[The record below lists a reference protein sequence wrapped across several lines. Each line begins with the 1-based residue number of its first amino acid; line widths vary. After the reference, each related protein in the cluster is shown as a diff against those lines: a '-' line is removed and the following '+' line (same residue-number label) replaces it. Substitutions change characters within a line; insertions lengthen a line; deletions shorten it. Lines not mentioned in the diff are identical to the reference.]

1 MRRASSFE
9 GALLALLLTVPVGLV
24 LLLGAGGAGA
34 AGGAGLVAQPS
45 FGAPANTLLGASPL
59 EAPGEV
65 WATASEGGT
74 LARFS
79 DSGGWEKLPP
89 AVGAEGEAIEE
100 LEWVNGPDAG
110 RTTARGGVVAAAS
123 AAEGQLL
130 LVVREPG
137 GELKAAPEPPEAVLG
152 EAEQLFEAEGAA
164 PLLAAAEGS
173 GNATRALVVPVVEAG
188 SPTPLAVLSYVSGQ
202 WSREEICVGFAA
214 PPACTPPPP
223 EIKVLAIEAA
233 GGEAWLLAEGATAGE
248 GIELFHRE
256 SGPSGAVWRQQRLGP
271 EGTLGGR
278 YGQEE
283 PLGVGVSV
291 RGAGQPLTV
300 SSAGVWIDAEL
311 EAAGTKHE
319 ATIYFDAAAGEVTGA
334 WCDLATPGLCT
345 QPLETELPSG
355 AGRSF
360 AWPPAEGYGPY
371 GARAVTGVGQG
382 AILTFEASSFVRIPL
397 SGGAAGALQ
406 GAALTAPESGWLGA
420 STPLRLTHEPEP
432 SRLLAW
438 PVPFRRP
445 LTAIAPAPGAAAGSL
460 ESEALAVGDDGE
472 VARYRPGTGWEPE
485 FLFTASGKRA
495 TPTLRAVAWPLPNR
509 AFAVGDGGAMWVW
522 QKEAQLWKPDPAL
535 PPTLLRANFTGV
547 AFDPNRPSR
556 GYAIGKQGLLL
567 GYGRSWTR
575 ETLPAGVPAEA
586 NFTSIA
592 FAGSEAIVTY
602 KYPVLKS
609 GLAVYEGG
617 VIVNGGSGWEVDS
630 GAQTALAG
638 GVPQLVAAL
647 PDGGAAIATAES
659 RSGDGVIERQGPS
672 APWERAAGGT
682 VGYPAA
688 LAAFREDGQVRVVVS
703 VARGQTDRDI
713 GTDQEQVFA
722 QSPVG
727 QAPLFTDPYPLPGSG
742 SVLRQT
748 PSGWRD
754 EQHQSFPL
762 PHSEGQTA
770 YDLPVRPDPV
780 LALLIG
786 PDGSGGWAVGGETG
800 TFVRFQGEAVQ
811 TAGVMRYG
819 ASAAPP
825 SNATETPIA
834 PTAGSATFAVGGGA
848 QCAGPCADLSGTGI
862 GPDRW
867 LGAALGKAGGI
878 PDLRGFLYAGA
889 GVADGLGSTLGAADF
904 AREEQAYARRLAGGS
919 TALPVFAAP
928 SPSDLDGSGSLSA
941 FAAAF
946 AASPQPFGTA
956 PPPPGVAPTSLSG
969 AGKAYYSFLSNGSGG
984 QVRVIVLDY
993 SAPTLGLSQRC
1004 WLASELQA
1012 SGAGGVP
1019 AIVLG
1024 QRDLAGQVEHNA
1036 AADAAEVLPILV
1048 RGAWPSE
1055 CGSPP
1060 SGEAWGASAYFFD
1073 FPQQNRTYSLT
1084 SGGRSIPAFGTG
1096 TLGYVEPPRARETD
1110 FVGASGFLVAAV
1122 NVAARDAAS
1131 NVAPVGV
1138 RLIPNVGS
1146 LALDASDGTLLRR
1159 SRPALFEALA
1169 RRPLA
1174 GGECR
1179 GPGAPSGC
1187 EVMNPDPYVQ
1197 IPSDCLGG
1205 KCSTAVLPE
1214 YSFTSSQPDIADFVA
1229 HDPASSNP
1237 RNVLLVNE
1245 KPVADSS
1252 SGLLCAF
1259 NAGTTTVT
1267 VSAGGLSYSTKV
1279 TVLAGSVQ
1287 RPCGTTP
1294 LHSRV
1299 TQAASPA
1306 PVAPPAPAPAPTAP
1320 LPSPPPPP
1328 PPPAPVSPP
1337 PAAPTAPAPQP
1348 PPPPKPAV
1356 VPPFLAP
1363 PLAPAPPV
1371 PFAPPPPT
1379 PAFQPTPPSGTA
1391 PVSSPQEEEEDE
1403 EAIEQAHNMAAL
1415 PRHTPRGP
1423 IAASLSALIPALVAL
1438 AALGLGVGA
1447 GSARRRPRGRRIAY
1461 QDTTTSRRYSR

>member
-1 MRRASSFE
+1 VRRASSFE
-9 GALLALLLTVPVGLV
+9 GALLALLLLGPIAAV
-24 LLLGAGGAGA
+24 LLFGAGGAGA
-34 AGGAGLVAQPS
+34 AEGGTLVAQPS

-74 LARFS
+74 LARYT

-89 AVGAEGEAIEE
+89 PLGAEGQPLEE
-100 LEWVNGPDAG
+100 LEWVSGPDSG

-130 LVVREPG
+130 LIVREPG

-152 EAEQLFEAEGAA
+152 EEEELFEAEGAP
-164 PLLAAAEGS
+164 PLLAATEGTD
-173 GNATRALVVPVVEAG
+173 NATRALVVPVVEAG
-188 SPTPLAVLSYVSGQ
+188 SLAPPAVLSYVAGQ
-202 WSREEICVGFAA
+202 WSREEICAGFAA
-214 PPACTPPPP
+214 PPACTAPP
-223 EIKVLAIEAA
+223 EAFKALAIEAA
-233 GGEAWLLAEGATAGE
+233 GGEAWLLAEGAAPGE

-256 SGPSGAVWRQQRLGP
+256 ANAAGAVWRQQPLGL
-271 EGTLGGR
+271 EGSLGAR

-283 PLGVGVSV
+283 PLGVAVAI
-291 RGAGQPLTV
+291 RAAGQPLTV

-311 EAAGTKHE
+311 EAGGAEHE
-319 ATIYFDAAAGEVTGA
+319 ATLYFDLAKSEVVAA
-334 WCDLATPGLCT
+334 WCDLGEPAGLCT
-345 QPLETELPSG
+345 RPLEAELPAG
-355 AGRSF
+355 DGRSF
-360 AWPPAEGYGPY
+360 AWPPSAGYGPF
-371 GARAVTGVGQG
+371 GARAVTGVGEG
-382 AILTFEASSFVRIPL
+382 AILDLTGSAFVRIPL

-406 GAALTAPESGWLGA
+406 GAALTTPESGWLGA

-432 SRLLAW
+432 TRLLPW

-445 LTAIAPAPGAAAGSL
+445 LTAIAPAPGAPAGDL
-460 ESEALAVGDDGE
+460 GSEALAVGSDGE
-472 VARYRPGTGWEPE
+472 IARYRPGSGWEPE

-522 QKEAQLWKPDPAL
+522 QKEAQLWKPDPAM
-535 PPTLLRANFTGV
+535 PPTLLRANLTGI

-556 GYAIGKQGLLL
+556 GYAVGKQGLLL
-567 GYGRSWTR
+567 GYGRSWTQ
-575 ETLPAGVPAEA
+575 EALPAGVPSEA
-586 NFTSIA
+586 DFTSIA

-602 KYPVLKS
+602 KYPVLKN

-617 VIVNGGSGWEVDS
+617 VLVNGGTGWEVDT
-630 GAQTALAG
+630 GAAMALAG
-638 GVPQLVAAL
+638 GVPQLVAGL
-647 PDGGAAIATAES
+647 PDGGAAIATGES
-659 RSGDGVIERQGPS
+659 RSGDGVIERQGS
-672 APWERAAGGT
+672 GAPWERAAGGT

-688 LAAFREDGQVRVVVS
+688 LAAFREDGQVRAVVS
-703 VARGQTDRDI
+703 VSRGQGDRDI
-713 GTDQEQVFA
+713 GTDQEQA
-722 QSPVG
+722 LAPPPAG
-727 QAPLFTDPYPLPGSG
+727 QAPLLTDPYPLPGSG
-742 SVLRQT
+742 LVLRQT

-762 PHSEGQTA
+762 PHSEGQSA

-780 LALLIG
+780 LALLLS

-825 SNATETPIA
+825 SNATEA
-834 PTAGSATFAVGGGA
+834 PLAATAGAVDFAVGGGA
-848 QCAGPCADLSGTGI
+848 QCAGPCADLAGTGI

-867 LGAALGKAGGI
+867 LRAALGKAGGI
-878 PDLRGFLYAGA
+878 AGLRGFLYAGA
-889 GVADGLGSTLGAADF
+889 GVADGLGSTLDAAGF
-904 AREEQAYARRLAGGS
+904 AREEQAYASRLSGS
-919 TALPVFAAP
+919 SGALPVFAAP
-928 SPSDLDGSGSLSA
+928 SPSDLDGSASLATFAGA
-941 FAAAF
+941 FAGF
-946 AASPQPFGTA
+946 PQPFGA
-956 PPPPGVAPTSLSG
+956 GAPPPGVQPLSPAG
-969 AGKAYYSFLSNGSGG
+969 AGKGYYSFLSSGAEG

-993 SAPTLGLSQRC
+993 SAPALGQAQRC
-1004 WLASELQA
+1004 WLASELQGA
-1012 SGAGGVP
+1012 GAGGVP

-1024 QRDLAGQVEHNA
+1024 QRDLAGQVEANA
-1036 AADAAEVLPILV
+1036 AADAGEVLPILV

-1055 CGSPP
+1055 CGPPP

-1073 FPQQNRTYSLT
+1073 FPQQNRAYSLT

-1096 TLGYVEPPRARETD
+1096 TLGYVDPPRQRETD
-1110 FVGASGFLVAAV
+1110 FVGASGFLIAAV
-1122 NVAARDAAS
+1122 DVAARNAAS
-1131 NVAPVGV
+1131 NVAPVTV

-1146 LALDASDGTLLRR
+1146 LAMDATDGTLLRR

-1179 GPGAPSGC
+1179 GPAAPVGC

-1197 IPSDCLGG
+1197 IPSDCLGS
-1205 KCSTAVLPE
+1205 KCATAVFPE
-1214 YSFTSSQPDIADFVA
+1214 YSFSSSQPDVANFVA

-1267 VSAGGLSYSTKV
+1267 VSAGGLSYSTRV

-1294 LHSRV
+1294 LLSRV
-1299 TQAASPA
+1299 TQAESPS

-1320 LPSPPPPP
+1320 LPTPPPP
-1328 PPPAPVSPP
+1328 PPPAPVTP
-1337 PAAPTAPAPQP
+1337 PAPVPPAPAPTP
-1348 PPPPKPAV
+1348 PPVAVPAV
-1356 VPPFLAP
+1356 APPFFAP
-1363 PLAPAPPV
+1363 TP
-1371 PFAPPPPT
+1371 APPPPIPFIPPPAT
-1379 PAFQPTPPSGTA
+1379 PALQPTPPSGTA
-1391 PVSSPQEEEEDE
+1391 PVSSPQKEEDDE

-1415 PRHTPRGP
+1415 PTSPRRGP
-1423 IAASLSALIPALVAL
+1423 VVNSLPALVPALVAM
-1438 AALGLGVGA
+1438 AALGLALGA
-1447 GSARRRPRGRRIAY
+1447 GSARRRPRPRRLAY
-1461 QDTTTSRRYSR
+1461 QDTTTRRYSR

>member
-1 MRRASSFE
+1 VKRASSFE
-9 GALLALLLTVPVGLV
+9 GALLALLLALPIGLV

-45 FGAPANTLLGASPL
+45 FGSPANTLLGSSPL

-74 LARFS
+74 LARYT

-110 RTTARGGVVAAAS
+110 RTTARGGVVATAS
-123 AAEGQLL
+123 GGEGQLL

-152 EAEQLFEAEGAA
+152 EDEQLFEAEGAA
-164 PLLAAAEGS
+164 PLLAATEGS
-173 GNATRALVVPVVEAG
+173 GNATRALVVPVVEPG
-188 SPTPLAVLSYVSGQ
+188 SPTPLAVLSYVAGQ
-202 WSREEICVGFAA
+202 WSREEICVGTAA
-214 PPACTPPPP
+214 PPACTPPSP
-223 EIKVLAIEAA
+223 EVKVLAIEAA
-233 GGEAWLLAEGATAGE
+233 GGEAWLLAEDAAPGE

-256 SGPSGAVWRQQRLGP
+256 SGPSGGVWRQQPLGSA
-271 EGTLGGR
+271 GTVGAR
-278 YGQEE
+278 YEQEE

-311 EAAGTKHE
+311 AAEGAKHE
-319 ATIYFDAAAGEVTGA
+319 ATIYFDAGKDEVTGA
-334 WCDLATPGLCT
+334 WCDLAAPAGLCT
-345 QPLETELPSG
+345 QPLEVELPSG

-360 AWPPAEGYGPY
+360 AWPPAAGYGPY

-382 AILTFEASSFVRIPL
+382 ALLILESSSFLRIPL

-406 GAALTAPESGWLGA
+406 GAALAAPESGWLGA
-420 STPLRLTHEPEP
+420 TTPLRLTHEPEP
-432 SRLLAW
+432 SRLLSW

-445 LTAIAPAPGAAAGSL
+445 LTAIAPAPGASVAGL

-575 ETLPAGVPAEA
+575 ETLPAGIPAEA

-592 FAGSEAIVTY
+592 FAGSEAIVTW
-602 KYPVLKS
+602 KYPVLKN

-617 VIVNGGSGWEVDS
+617 VIVNSGSGWEVDS

-638 GVPQLVAAL
+638 GVPQLVAGL
-647 PDGGAAIATAES
+647 GDGGAAIATAES
-659 RSGDGVIERQGPS
+659 RSGDGVIERQGPG
-672 APWERAAGGT
+672 APWERAAGGA

-688 LAAFREDGQVRVVVS
+688 LAAFREDGQVRVLVS

-713 GTDQEQVFA
+713 GTDQEQVFG
-722 QSPVG
+722 QPPTG
-727 QAPLFTDPYPLPGSG
+727 QAPLFSDPYPLPGSG
-742 SVLRQT
+742 LVLRQT

-762 PHSEGQTA
+762 PRSEGRTA

-780 LALLIG
+780 LALLIS

-800 TFVRFQGEAVQ
+800 TFVRFQGEDVQ

-819 ASAAPP
+819 ASAAAPA
-825 SNATETPIA
+825 NATETPIP

-848 QCAGPCADLSGTGI
+848 QCAGPCADLAGTGI

-867 LGAALGKAGGI
+867 LRAALGKAGGI
-878 PDLRGFLYAGA
+878 PNLRGFLYAGA
-889 GVADGLGSTLGAADF
+889 GVAEGLGSSLGSADF
-904 AREEQAYARRLAGGS
+904 AREEQAYANRLAGGS
-919 TALPVFAAP
+919 LPVFAAS
-928 SPSDLDGSGSLSA
+928 SPSDLDGSGSLGA

-946 AASPQPFGTA
+946 AGSPQPFGAA
-956 PPPPGVAPTSLSG
+956 PPPPGLVPTSQTG
-969 AGKAYYSFLSNGSGG
+969 AGKSYYSFLSNGSGG

-993 SAPTLGLSQRC
+993 SAPALGQAQRC

-1012 SGAGGVP
+1012 SGAAAVP

-1024 QRDLAGQVEHNA
+1024 QRDLAGQVERNG
-1036 AADAAEVLPILV
+1036 AADASEVLPILV

-1055 CGSPP
+1055 CGPPP

-1073 FPQQNRTYSLT
+1073 FPQQNRTYSLN

-1096 TLGYVEPPRARETD
+1096 TLGYVEPPKQRETD
-1110 FVGASGFLVAAV
+1110 FVGDSGFLVAAV

-1138 RLIPNVGS
+1138 RLIPSLGS
-1146 LALDASDGTLLRR
+1146 LALDATDGTLLRR
-1159 SRPALFEALA
+1159 SHPALFEALA

-1179 GPGAPSGC
+1179 GPGAPNSC
-1187 EVMNPDPYVQ
+1187 EVQNPDPYVQ
-1197 IPSDCLGG
+1197 IPSDCLGA
-1205 KCSTAVLPE
+1205 KCSTAVFPE
-1214 YSFTSSQPDIADFVA
+1214 YSFSSSQPDVADFVA

-1279 TVLAGSVQ
+1279 TVQAGSVQ

-1294 LHSRV
+1294 LRSRV
-1299 TQAASPA
+1299 TQADSPA

-1320 LPSPPPPP
+1320 LPSPAPPPP
-1328 PPPAPVSPP
+1328 APAPVSPP
-1337 PAAPTAPAPQP
+1337 PAASSAPAPQP

-1356 VPPFLAP
+1356 LPPAVPP
-1363 PLAPAPPV
+1363 PLAPAPPLIFV
-1371 PFAPPPPT
+1371 PPPPT

-1391 PVSSPQEEEEDE
+1391 PVSSPQEEEEE
-1403 EAIEQAHNMAAL
+1403 EVEVEQAHNMVAL
-1415 PRHTPRGP
+1415 PHPSRGP
-1423 IAASLSALIPALVAL
+1423 IAPSLSALIPALVAL

-1447 GSARRRPRGRRIAY
+1447 GSARRRPRERRIAY